1 MAKLEEIQAMISQA
15 NESTNDIA
23 RDIRG
28 LKDQLD
34 QAISNTEGKVDAEV
48 QEQLQQVSASLAP
61 LVQRLQDV
69 ASQTE

>member
-1 MAKLEEIQAMISQA
+1 MAKLEEIQAMIVQA